1 MTGVR
6 SGPLGDGSPL
16 TANDTELTLQ
26 YLETFAS
33 SLNLTE
39 GEKEVFEAL
48 SQDKES
54 LIEMLNSIRLGVDS
68 VEDIK
73 AEVIEAR
80 NKGEENFKSYTF
92 YFIWLP
98 CCKIGFHGIFLQ
110 TPALKMETKP
120 SQAKTRKQMKN
131 SKVGQLKGKE
141 KVLRGN
147 QHRMMITN
155 PKTAILTS

>member
-92 YFIWLP
+92 HFI
-98 CCKIGFHGIFLQ
+98 
-110 TPALKMETKP
+110 
-120 SQAKTRKQMKN
+120 
-131 SKVGQLKGKE
+131 
-141 KVLRGN
+141 
-147 QHRMMITN
+147 
-155 PKTAILTS
+155 

>member
-54 LIEMLNSIRLGVDS
+54 LIEMLNSIQLGV
-68 VEDIK
+68 EDTE
-73 AEVIEAR
+73 AEVIEAG

-92 YFIWLP
+92 HFI
-98 CCKIGFHGIFLQ
+98 
-110 TPALKMETKP
+110 
-120 SQAKTRKQMKN
+120 
-131 SKVGQLKGKE
+131 
-141 KVLRGN
+141 
-147 QHRMMITN
+147 
-155 PKTAILTS
+155 

>member
-54 LIEMLNSIRLGVDS
+54 LIEMLNSIQLGV
-68 VEDIK
+68 EDTE
-73 AEVIEAR
+73 AEVIEAG
-80 NKGEENFKSYTF
+80 NKGEENIKSYTF
-92 YFIWLP
+92 HFI
-98 CCKIGFHGIFLQ
+98 
-110 TPALKMETKP
+110 
-120 SQAKTRKQMKN
+120 
-131 SKVGQLKGKE
+131 
-141 KVLRGN
+141 
-147 QHRMMITN
+147 
-155 PKTAILTS
+155 

>member
-68 VEDIK
+68 VEDIE
-73 AEVIEAR
+73 AEVIEAG
-80 NKGEENFKSYTF
+80 NKGEENIKSKIF
-92 YFIWLP
+92 HFI
-98 CCKIGFHGIFLQ
+98 
-110 TPALKMETKP
+110 
-120 SQAKTRKQMKN
+120 
-131 SKVGQLKGKE
+131 
-141 KVLRGN
+141 
-147 QHRMMITN
+147 
-155 PKTAILTS
+155 

>member
-54 LIEMLNSIRLGVDS
+54 LIEMLNSIQLGVNS
-68 VEDIK
+68 VEDTE

-92 YFIWLP
+92 HFI
-98 CCKIGFHGIFLQ
+98 
-110 TPALKMETKP
+110 
-120 SQAKTRKQMKN
+120 
-131 SKVGQLKGKE
+131 
-141 KVLRGN
+141 
-147 QHRMMITN
+147 
-155 PKTAILTS
+155 

>member
-54 LIEMLNSIRLGVDS
+54 LIEMLNSIGGRVESAKDS
-68 VEDIK
+68 K
-73 AEVIEAR
+73 AEVIEAGDAGR
-80 NKGEENFKSYTF
+80 ESFTESN
-92 YFIWLP
+92 
-98 CCKIGFHGIFLQ
+98 
-110 TPALKMETKP
+110 
-120 SQAKTRKQMKN
+120 
-131 SKVGQLKGKE
+131 
-141 KVLRGN
+141 
-147 QHRMMITN
+147 
-155 PKTAILTS
+155 LTSLLEKYFQ

>member
-68 VEDIK
+68 VEDTE
-73 AEVIEAR
+73 AEVIEAG
-80 NKGEENFKSYTF
+80 NKGEENIKSYTF
-92 YFIWLP
+92 HFI
-98 CCKIGFHGIFLQ
+98 
-110 TPALKMETKP
+110 
-120 SQAKTRKQMKN
+120 
-131 SKVGQLKGKE
+131 
-141 KVLRGN
+141 
-147 QHRMMITN
+147 
-155 PKTAILTS
+155 

>member
-54 LIEMLNSIRLGVDS
+54 LIEMLNSIQLGV
-68 VEDIK
+68 EDTE
-73 AEVIEAR
+73 AEVIEAG
-80 NKGEENFKSYTF
+80 NTGEDNIKSYTF
-92 YFIWLP
+92 HFI
-98 CCKIGFHGIFLQ
+98 
-110 TPALKMETKP
+110 
-120 SQAKTRKQMKN
+120 
-131 SKVGQLKGKE
+131 
-141 KVLRGN
+141 
-147 QHRMMITN
+147 
-155 PKTAILTS
+155 